1 MSMGAISRAAL
12 FGYQHCIGLSEFLCL
27 QAIKSIF
34 QPDGSTLT
42 IRLIF
47 SHALASDLGTSTRLG

>member
-1 MSMGAISRAAL
+1 MDPISRAAL
-12 FGYQHCIGLSEFLCL
+12 FGCQQCISLSEFFGL

-34 QPDGSTLT
+34 QPNGSTLT

-47 SHALASDLGTSTRLG
+47 SHALALDSGASTRLG